1 LHDRYPSR
9 GSSSLTPALEGG
21 DAPLR
26 GLRILVMEDEPIIAL
41 DLQFTLEDAG
51 AFVVGPATTL
61 AGALA
66 LIQSETI
73 DCALLDVRMGHESG
87 FPAAEKLRAQGV
99 RWIFHTGNGDA
110 DSLSNGLPSCPIL
123 LKPADPPAVVRAVSA
138 LRLNM

>member
-1 LHDRYPSR
+1 M
-9 GSSSLTPALEGG
+9 G

-41 DLQFTLEDAG
+41 DLQSTLEDAG

-73 DCALLDVRMGHESG
+73 DCALLDVRMGRESG

-99 RWIFHTGNGDA
+99 RWVFHTGNGDV
-110 DSLSNGLPSCPIL
+110 DSLSKGWPPCPIL
-123 LKPADPPAVVRAVSA
+123 LKPADPPAVVRALLA
-138 LRLNM
+138 LRPDM